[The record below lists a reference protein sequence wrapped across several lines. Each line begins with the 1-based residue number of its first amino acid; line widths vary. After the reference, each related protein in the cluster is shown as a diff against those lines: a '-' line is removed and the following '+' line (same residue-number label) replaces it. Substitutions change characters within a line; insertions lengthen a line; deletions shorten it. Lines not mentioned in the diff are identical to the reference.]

1 MRLSQFGK
9 ELRKHRVEIGV
20 RLNTLAKEIGVSSSF
35 LSAVETGA
43 KSPSIALVDLL
54 GRALE
59 LSDADVRTLH
69 ELAARDRKSVSVD
82 LEHADTDSRALATAF
97 ARKFNSLSQEQIH
110 RLFTELGDD

>member
-1 MRLSQFGK
+1 MTNQMRLSQFGK

-43 KSPSIALVDLL
+43 KSPSIALVDLK
-54 GRALE
+54 